1 MINKRK
7 RAKKKN
13 KKKNKYC
20 KRTKSNTLKP
30 EINSGYKQEVD
41 CKIVNRITSAR

>member
-1 MINKRK
+1 MSS
-7 RAKKKN
+7 KKEQ
-13 KKKNKYC
+13 KKNKYC

>member
-7 RAKKKN
+7 RAKKKD

-20 KRTKSNTLKP
+20 KQTKSNTLKP
-30 EINSGYKQEVD
+30 EIYSGYKQEVD